1 MRRLTEGPANSQE
14 DTCHLIANQ
23 VLDSLDRSEE
33 DVQNT
38 STRDRGAGPPGS
50 NAQQAPTP
58 AAGSKGRGP
67 GGRLLC
73 PAPEWH
79 NPLGHRKP
87 LSAGPGPGAPRQRS
101 GHSRGPGRPDLPS
114 DCPVNVGNDDFVVP
128 VPQIDGAFTAARA
141 LVLRGDAEH
150 HVVGAVLQLQAF
162 LKNIDYVS
170 SGGTEGPDGGVRG
183 PLHAMRSR
191 VRIFLFFLITG
202 LGHCAVL
209 GPHLTP
215 DEEGSPRRLG
225 TLHADLPYRCTS
237 EAAPLGDAKASSSL
251 W

>member
-1 MRRLTEGPANSQE
+1 MRRLTKGPANSQE

-23 VLDSLDRSEE
+23 VLDSLDQSEE

-87 LSAGPGPGAPRQRS
+87 LSAGPGP
-101 GHSRGPGRPDLPS
+101 HDRGQDI
-114 DCPVNVGNDDFVVP
+114 PV
-128 VPQIDGAFTAARA
+128 ARA
-141 LVLRGDAEH
+141 GQTYLVIVPSMSEMMTL
-150 HVVGAVLQLQAF
+150 
-162 LKNIDYVS
+162 S
-170 SGGTEGPDGGVRG
+170 SQFHR
-183 PLHAMRSR
+183 
-191 VRIFLFFLITG
+191 
-202 LGHCAVL
+202 
-209 GPHLTP
+209 
-215 DEEGSPRRLG
+215 
-225 TLHADLPYRCTS
+225 
-237 EAAPLGDAKASSSL
+237 
-251 W
+251 